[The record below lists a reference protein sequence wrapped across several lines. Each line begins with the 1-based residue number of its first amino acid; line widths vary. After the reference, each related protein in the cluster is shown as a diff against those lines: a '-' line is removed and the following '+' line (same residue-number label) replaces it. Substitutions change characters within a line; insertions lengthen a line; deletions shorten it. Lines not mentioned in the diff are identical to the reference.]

1 MLAIISAVAA
11 FFNAVRALLGLQNRE
26 ADRQAGRD
34 EVRAEVN
41 AKTVEKQDAMG
52 NVARP
57 SDDDVSDSMQSG
69 RF

>member
-34 EVRAEVN
+34 EVRAEVS